1 MLKVG
6 KILQLSHLVGH
17 KMRTCKRI
25 HKPFCLLLLQHI
37 YSFLCSPA
45 SSFPRHTCTG
55 NRSRI
60 TAVQNHV
67 QESPPFA
74 FPYQRPGTGGEGYTE
89 SVTACARKMAVG
101 IKLYCWLI
109 LVHLFYN
116 NKNKSISHKLR
127 LHVCSIRNH
136 QTPPLDPP
144 FHWMLLALLAAS
156 FINNRSFSIL

>member
-1 MLKVG
+1 MFKVG
-6 KILQLSHLVGH
+6 KILQLSHLLGH
-17 KMRTCKRI
+17 KVWTCKRI

-45 SSFPRHTCTG
+45 SSFPRHSCTG

-60 TAVQNHV
+60 TAVPNHV

-74 FPYQRPGTGGEGYTE
+74 FPWTEARGRGEKGITE

-116 NKNKSISHKLR
+116 NKNKSISHKLCFC
-127 LHVCSIRNH
+127 VC
-136 QTPPLDPP
+136 
-144 FHWMLLALLAAS
+144 AAS
-156 FINNRSFSIL
+156 EVTTRFHPYSLPSTTEGCWQPAL